1 MSLSLPIELDPDS
14 SKPLFLRI
22 ARALIRDIERGR
34 LGPGQRLP
42 GTRTLAKELHVHRQT
57 VVAAYD
63 ELALQGWIVLQPSR
77 GACVSLSLPDPALQR
92 SAATEAAGV
101 PATMPSRMSVRT
113 DAGAPLVFTDGTPDP
128 RLLPRA
134 ELSRAFRRALGSHAF
149 LSPSGYGDPRGS
161 LRLRAAL
168 AEWLASTRGLAVG
181 PDDILLTR
189 GSQMAL
195 FLAARAVTAPGD
207 AIAVEDPGYPLA
219 WAAFR
224 AAGAD
229 VVGVPVDA
237 GGISIDA
244 LSDLA
249 RRRPNIRAVLVTPH
263 HQYPTTTTLGAG
275 RRLALLR
282 LALDQGWTV
291 IEDDY
296 DHEYRYEGRPVL
308 PLAATGRLD
317 DGRSSIYLGSLSKL
331 LAPGL
336 RLGYAV
342 ANPSV
347 LQAMSLE
354 REAID
359 RQGDLP
365 LEAAIAELLQDGE
378 LRRHARKAR
387 TVYLERRDALAA
399 LLRHEFSDALSFD
412 RPAGGLAI
420 WARVRAG
427 IDASVWAAR
436 AAERGLIVSSG
447 ARFALNR
454 NSAANAFRI
463 GFATLAPEEAVSAV
477 RRLAD
482 ALPFARE
489 ASQDRLDADD

>member
-1 MSLSLPIELDPDS
+1 MPLSLPIELDPDT

-34 LGPGQRLP
+34 LHPGDRLP
-42 GTRTLAKELHVHRQT
+42 GTRTLAKELAVHRKT
-57 VVAAYD
+57 AVAAYD

-77 GACVSLSLPDPALQR
+77 GACVSLSLPEPALR
-92 SAATEAAGV
+92 SSRASDPSSTAAFGPPCASIPTEGI
-101 PATMPSRMSVRT
+101 
-113 DAGAPLVFTDGTPDP
+113 APLVFTDGTPDP

-149 LSPSGYGDPRGS
+149 LSPNGYGDPRGS

-168 AEWLASTRGLAVG
+168 AEWLADTRGLAVG

-195 FLAARAVTAPGD
+195 FLAARAVAVPGD

-224 AAGAD
+224 AAD
-229 VVGVPVDA
+229 IEIIGVPVDS

-244 LSDLA
+244 LSSLG
-249 RRRPNIRAVLVTPH
+249 RQRENIRAVLVTPH

-282 LALDQGWTV
+282 LAVEHDWTV

-308 PLAATGRLD
+308 PLAATGPLD
-317 DGRSSIYLGSLSKL
+317 DRRSSIYLGSLSKL

-342 ANPSV
+342 ANPDI
-347 LQAMSLE
+347 LQAMAAE

-387 TVYLERRDALAA
+387 NIYLERRDALAA
-399 LLRHEFSDALSFD
+399 LLLREFADVLSFD
-412 RPAGGLAI
+412 VPAGGLAI
-420 WARVRAG
+420 WARVSPEV
-427 IDASVWAAR
+427 DAPAWAAR
-436 AAERGLIVSSG
+436 AAERGLIVSPG
-447 ARFALNR
+447 VRFTLHAQR
-454 NSAANAFRI
+454 APNAFRI
-463 GFATLAPEEAVSAV
+463 GFATLGPEEAISAV

-482 ALPFARE
+482 ALPLARIG
-489 ASQDRLDADD
+489 SQIRLDNNR

>member
-1 MSLSLPIELDPDS
+1 MSLSLPIELDPDVG
-14 SKPLFLRI
+14 KPLFLRI

-34 LGPGQRLP
+34 LRPGDRLP
-42 GTRTLAKELHVHRQT
+42 GTRTLAKELTVHRKT

-63 ELALQGWIVLQPSR
+63 ELALQGWIFLQPSR
-77 GACVSLSLPDPALQR
+77 GACVSLSLPDLALR
-92 SAATEAAGV
+92 PTSASPRPDSSA
-101 PATMPSRMSVRT
+101 SVRPQRAIPT
-113 DAGAPLVFTDGTPDP
+113 SSVSPLVFTDGTPDP

-161 LRLRAAL
+161 LLLRAAL
-168 AEWLASTRGLAVG
+168 ADWLASARGLAVG

-195 FLAARAVTAPGD
+195 FLAARTVTEPGD

-224 AAGAD
+224 AAGAE
-229 VVGVPVDA
+229 VIGVPVDG
-237 GGISIDA
+237 GGISVDA
-244 LSDLA
+244 LSSLA
-249 RRRPNIRAVLVTPH
+249 RRRRNIRAVLVTPH

-275 RRLALLR
+275 RRLSLLQ
-282 LALDQGWTV
+282 LAVEQGWTV

-308 PLAATGRLD
+308 PLAATSSPD
-317 DGRSSIYLGSLSKL
+317 DSLSAIYLGSLSKI

-342 ANPSV
+342 ANRSI
-347 LQAMSLE
+347 LRTMAAE

-365 LEAAIAELLQDGE
+365 LEAAIAELLKDGE
-378 LRRHARKAR
+378 LRRHVRKAR
-387 TVYLERRDALAA
+387 AVYLERRDALAA
-399 LLRHEFSDALSFD
+399 LLHRDFPDTLSFEL
-412 RPAGGLAI
+412 PAGGLAI
-420 WARVRAG
+420 WARVNCE
-427 IDASVWAAR
+427 IDARVWADH
-436 AAERGLIVSSG
+436 AAERGLIVSPG
-447 ARFALNR
+447 AHFSLN
-454 NSAANAFRI
+454 AQHTPNAFRI
-463 GFATLAPEEAVSAV
+463 GFATLTPEEAVAAV

-482 ALPFARE
+482 ALSLARIE
-489 ASQDRLDADD
+489 K

>member
-1 MSLSLPIELDPDS
+1 MSLPLPIELDPDS
-14 SKPLFLRI
+14 STPLFLRI

-34 LGPGQRLP
+34 LHPGDRLP
-42 GTRTLAKELHVHRQT
+42 GTRTLAKELAVHRKT
-57 VVAAYD
+57 AVAAYD

-77 GACVSLSLPDPALQR
+77 GTFVSLNLPDPALR
-92 SAATEAAGV
+92 SSNASDATVTAAFAPPRASI
-101 PATMPSRMSVRT
+101 PPSE
-113 DAGAPLVFTDGTPDP
+113 GIAPLVFTDGTPDP

-134 ELSRAFRRALGSHAF
+134 ELARAFRRALGSHAF
-149 LSPSGYGDPRGS
+149 LSPTGYGDPRGS

-168 AEWLASTRGLAVG
+168 AEWLADTRGLAVA

-224 AAGAD
+224 ATGAE
-229 VVGVPVDA
+229 VIGVPVDS
-237 GGISIDA
+237 GGISIEA
-244 LSDLA
+244 LSSLA
-249 RRRPNIRAVLVTPH
+249 QQRGNIRAVLVTPH

-275 RRLALLR
+275 RRLALIR
-282 LALDQGWTV
+282 LAVEHGWTV

-308 PLAATGRLD
+308 PLAATGPVD
-317 DGRSSIYLGSLSKL
+317 DGRSAVYLGSLSKL

-342 ANPSV
+342 ANPGV
-347 LQAMSLE
+347 LQAMAAA
-354 REAID
+354 REVID

-365 LEAAIAELLQDGE
+365 LEAAIAELLLDGE

-387 TVYLERRDALAA
+387 NVYLERRDALAER
-399 LLRHEFSDALSFD
+399 LHREFPESLSFD
-412 RPAGGLAI
+412 VPAGGLAI
-420 WARVRAG
+420 WTRVAPEV
-427 IDASVWAAR
+427 DATTWAAR
-436 AAERGLIVSSG
+436 AAERGLVVSPG
-447 ARFALNR
+447 TRFALDAR
-454 NSAANAFRI
+454 SAPNAFRI
-463 GFATLAPEEAVSAV
+463 GFATLASDEAAAAV

-482 ALPFARE
+482 ALPSPSCAKGC
-489 ASQDRLDADD
+489 

>member
-1 MSLSLPIELDPDS
+1 MALSFPIHLAPDPG
-14 SKPLFLRI
+14 KPLFLRI
-22 ARALIRDIERGR
+22 ARALINDIERGR
-34 LGPGQRLP
+34 LRPGDQLP
-42 GTRTLAKELHVHRQT
+42 GTRTLAEELEVHRKT

-77 GACVSLSLPDPALQR
+77 GAFVSRNLPEPALRPSSPAREPQSSDSTR
-92 SAATEAAGV
+92 PHRVIPTDGV
-101 PATMPSRMSVRT
+101 S
-113 DAGAPLVFTDGTPDP
+113 PLVFTDGTPDP

-134 ELSRAFRRALGSHAF
+134 DLSRAFRRALNSPTF

-168 AEWLASTRGLAVG
+168 AEWLASSRGLAVG

-195 FLAARAVTAPGD
+195 FLAARAVTTRGG

-224 AAGAD
+224 AAGAEIIS
-229 VVGVPVDA
+229 VPVDA
-237 GGISIDA
+237 EGISIDA
-244 LSDLA
+244 LSILA
-249 RRRPNIRAVLVTPH
+249 RQSTNIRAVLVTPH

-275 RRLALLR
+275 RRLALLQ
-282 LALDQGWTV
+282 LAAEQGWAV

-296 DHEYRYEGRPVL
+296 DHEYRYDGRPVL
-308 PLAATGRLD
+308 PLAASGLLHD
-317 DGRSSIYLGSLSKL
+317 SVSAIYVGSLSKI

-342 ANPSV
+342 ASPAV
-347 LQAMSLE
+347 LHAMATE

-365 LEAAIAELLQDGE
+365 LEAAVAELLQDGE

-387 TVYLERRDALAA
+387 NIYLERRDALAA
-399 LLRHEFSDALSFD
+399 LLRREFADALSFEI
-412 RPAGGLAI
+412 PAGGLAI
-420 WARVRAG
+420 WARVNPDL
-427 IDASVWAAR
+427 DATVWAAR
-436 AAERGLIVSSG
+436 AAVKGLIVSPG
-447 ARFALNR
+447 LKFTLDAK
-454 NSAANAFRI
+454 SAPNAFRI
-463 GFATLAPEEAVSAV
+463 GFATLSREEAVAAV

-482 ALPFARE
+482 ARPKRIDPA
-489 ASQDRLDADD
+489 LD

>member
-1 MSLSLPIELDPDS
+1 MPLSLPIELDPDA

-34 LGPGQRLP
+34 LHPGDRLP
-42 GTRTLAKELHVHRQT
+42 GTRTLAKQLAVHRKT
-57 VVAAYD
+57 AVAAYD

-77 GACVSLSLPDPALQR
+77 GASVSLSLPDPALR
-92 SAATEAAGV
+92 SSRASDPSVTAAFAPPRASIPTEGI
-101 PATMPSRMSVRT
+101 
-113 DAGAPLVFTDGTPDP
+113 APLVFTDGTPDP

-134 ELSRAFRRALGSHAF
+134 ELSRAFRRALGSRAF
-149 LSPSGYGDPRGS
+149 LSPIGYGDPRGS

-168 AEWLASTRGLAVG
+168 AEWLADTRALAVG

-195 FLAARAVTAPGD
+195 FLAARAVTEPGD

-224 AAGAD
+224 AAGAE
-229 VVGVPVDA
+229 VIGVPVDS
-237 GGISIDA
+237 GGISIEA
-244 LSDLA
+244 LSSLA
-249 RRRPNIRAVLVTPH
+249 RQRGNIRAVLVTPH

-275 RRLALLR
+275 RRLALIR
-282 LALDQGWTV
+282 LAVEHGWTV

-308 PLAATGRLD
+308 PLAATGPLD
-317 DGRSSIYLGSLSKL
+317 DGRSAVYLGSLSKL

-342 ANPSV
+342 ANPGV
-347 LQAMSLE
+347 LRAMTAA

-365 LEAAIAELLQDGE
+365 LEAAIAELLLDGE

-387 TVYLERRDALAA
+387 NVYLERRDALAER
-399 LLRHEFSDALSFD
+399 LHREFPESLSFD
-412 RPAGGLAI
+412 VPAGGLAI
-420 WARVRAG
+420 WTRVAPEV
-427 IDASVWAAR
+427 DATAWAAR
-436 AAERGLIVSSG
+436 AAARGLVVSAG
-447 ARFALNR
+447 TRFALDAR
-454 NSAANAFRI
+454 SAPNAFRI
-463 GFATLAPEEAVSAV
+463 GFATLASDEAAAAV

-482 ALPFARE
+482 ALPSNRSSAG
-489 ASQDRLDADD
+489 LDV